1 MNGGGGANGLSPI
14 KGRNSFT
21 LAEVLITLGIIGIV
35 AAPTL
40 PGLIQRHKK
49 TVIETELKKSYS
61 LLNQL
66 LQRSEADNG
75 SAIHWEWPGTT
86 TDTTIP
92 NAFFNKYFAPYLK
105 ITKKVPSYSSKP
117 PYTPY
122 SAAGE
127 PHRWLYSNNHLS
139 DWVHLSDGSVIMLTT
154 GALGFWHVIFPHSAK
169 KDKIILGRDAFSF
182 SINITDN
189 KASVSIMPS
198 SYRYKTCENVEN
210 NRALFLEYCRNI
222 DMTGAGI
229 DPSTYCTMLIYCND
243 WKIPED
249 YPIKL

>member
-35 AAPTL
+35 AALTL
-40 PGLIQRHKK
+40 PGLIQRHRK

-105 ITKKVPSYSSKP
+105 ITKCPLIFLKTTIHAVFGSRRTSS
-117 PYTPY
+117 
-122 SAAGE
+122 
-127 PHRWLYSNNHLS
+127 
-139 DWVHLSDGSVIMLTT
+139 M
-154 GALGFWHVIFPHSAK
+154 
-169 KDKIILGRDAFSF
+169 
-182 SINITDN
+182 
-189 KASVSIMPS
+189 
-198 SYRYKTCENVEN
+198 
-210 NRALFLEYCRNI
+210 ALF
-222 DMTGAGI
+222 
-229 DPSTYCTMLIYCND
+229 
-243 WKIPED
+243 
-249 YPIKL
+249 